1 MFCIYDVLFSSNM
14 IKLKNPAIRNIF
26 KSLEN
31 TLIEKLTICNRNDI
45 NYIGSSTSFNR
56 SLVDI

>member
-1 MFCIYDVLFSSNM
+1 M

-45 NYIGSSTSFNR
+45 YIGSSTSFNR